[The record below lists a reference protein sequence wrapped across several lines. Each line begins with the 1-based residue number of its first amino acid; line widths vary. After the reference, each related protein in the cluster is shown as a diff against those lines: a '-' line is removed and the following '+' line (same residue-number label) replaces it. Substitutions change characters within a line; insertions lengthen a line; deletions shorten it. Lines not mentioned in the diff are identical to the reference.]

1 MMGPLPITD
10 PGHVRCDQSI
20 SDLNFNKNEHPSHY
34 LSYHHLHSTDSLKAV
49 TFIGMFPGL
58 GSNMENRAAIL
69 QMNQTSLKNNVLKF
83 KSSGKL
89 PIFNFCRNL
98 WNLPHVN
105 NGNARDH
112 IM

>member
-20 SDLNFNKNEHPSHY
+20 SDSNFNKNEHPSHY

-58 GSNMENRAAIL
+58 GSNEHGEP
-69 QMNQTSLKNNVLKF
+69 
-83 KSSGKL
+83 SG
-89 PIFNFCRNL
+89 NL
-98 WNLPHVN
+98 TDEPDEFEEQRVEVQVFREITHL
-105 NGNARDH
+105 
-112 IM
+112 